1 MKVYQK
7 VRAYLDE
14 NGIKQN
20 VIARKSNISAATFS
34 AIMTGRRKMYAD
46 DLCAICY
53 ALRVKPEEFI
63 ESDRV

>member
-20 VIARKSNISAATFS
+20 VIARKSNISVTTFS

-46 DLCAICY
+46 DLYAICY
-53 ALRVKPEEFI
+53 ALKVKPEEFI
-63 ESDRV
+63 ESESV